1 MPQANRNLRGTRVQ
15 AKRFRMVVPI
25 LTLTLGLGGC
35 LVTASRYEEKTKEAD
50 SLRDAMA
57 SVNREKKALESEY
70 AAMQKQLADEKKANE
85 ALSSRVRE
93 EEEGLDR
100 ARTELASIARDY
112 KEREITREEMISLLL
127 EKEKATGKRIQ
138 ELSAMAQACDVERD
152 KLRRETVLQASAI
165 AELENRVTETPE
177 MESLRRERDILL
189 GRIERIQEDHLR
201 ESRRREIRFAELAKT
216 FSGISSQ
223 IATVPV
229 GPAMRVLVPDQIL
242 FLDGKTTLTDT
253 GKQVIG
259 EVGKTVSEF
268 PAAAIIITAGGMPK
282 IDEIRSLLTKT
293 HSLPQGKILAS
304 AGSGGR
310 ETELLLVIP

>member
-1 MPQANRNLRGTRVQ
+1 MQ

-25 LTLTLGLGGC
+25 LAFTLGTGGC
-35 LVTASRYEEKTKEAD
+35 LVTSSRYEEKSKEAD

-57 SVNREKKALESEY
+57 SVNREKRALESDY
-70 AAMQKQLADEKKANE
+70 AAMQKQLADEKKANA
-85 ALSSRVRE
+85 ALSSRIRE
-93 EEEGLDR
+93 EEEGLGR
-100 ARTELASIARDY
+100 ARTELASIARSY
-112 KEREITREEMISLLL
+112 EGKQITREEMISLLL

-138 ELSAMAQACDVERD
+138 ELSSMAQACDTEREE
-152 KLRRETVLQASAI
+152 LRREAVLQASAI
-165 AELENRVTETPE
+165 AEMERRVAVTPE

-189 GRIERIQEDHLR
+189 GRIERIQEDRLR
-201 ESRRREIRFAELAKT
+201 ETRHRELRFAELAKT
-216 FSGISSQ
+216 FSGISSR
-223 IATVPV
+223 IATAPV
-229 GPAMRVLVPDQIL
+229 GPAMRVLVPDNIL
-242 FLDGKTTLTDT
+242 FLRGKTTLTDA

-282 IDEIRSLLTKT
+282 VDEIRSLLTKT
-293 HSLPQGKILAS
+293 HSLPQGKVLAS